1 MIAADFLNLLC
12 CPETH
17 QPLVETDPALIE
29 SLNAQIAAGQLRNRA
44 NQPVVTRIDG
54 GLMREDRK
62 YLYPVRGD
70 IPVLLVDEAIPLDS
84 LS

>member
-17 QPLVETDPALIE
+17 QALIEIDPALIE
-29 SLNAQIAAGQLRNRA
+29 SLNAGIAAGKIRNRA
-44 NQPVVTRIDG
+44 KQPVVTRIDG

-70 IPVLLVDEAIPLDS
+70 IPVLLVDEAIPMDS

>member
-1 MIAADFLNLLC
+1 MIAADFLELLC

-17 QPLVETDPALIE
+17 QPLVEIDPALIE
-29 SLNAQIAAGQLRNRA
+29 SLNARIAAGTVRNRA
-44 NQPVVTRIDG
+44 KQPVVTRIDG

-70 IPVLLVDEAIPLDS
+70 IPVLLVDEAIPLDN